1 MKEVSAMTA
10 GGSSAADEISFG
22 PFQLRA
28 SQRLLTRDGVAIELG
43 ARAYDILL
51 ALASAPNEVI
61 SKEELIARVW
71 PGVLVEEGSL
81 RFHMNSLRKALGDG
95 KDGVRLIKTLSGRGY
110 CFVAEISRASLEHI
124 AAPTSPTGF
133 PHANLP
139 SRLNRIIGRDED
151 VSQITDQLRSSRLLT
166 IVGAGGI
173 GKTTVAI
180 AVAHALNDDFA
191 DAVLFADLG
200 MLGDPHLVTTALASM
215 LGLPVGAGD
224 AQASLIAFLRDKRA
238 LLVLDTCEH
247 LVDAVAVL
255 ASRLVEAAPDV
266 YILATS
272 REALQIEG
280 ERVYRLNSLASPP
293 DDVVASAT
301 VIRAFPATCLFVE
314 RAVAHD
320 FHLDIDEE
328 DAPVVAAICRKL
340 DGVALAIE
348 LTARRVESYGLRQ
361 TAELLDQ
368 HLTLSWTGSRT
379 SQPRHRTL
387 QATLDWSYDLLSEI
401 ERVVLRR
408 LAVFVGHFTLDAAVE
423 VVSGSDL
430 ERSQVFGALDSLVAK
445 SMVVTRP
452 VGAMLRYRLLDTT
465 RAYAAA
471 IRLEPRERSGLAI
484 RHADYYGRWLA
495 QSAGDWASKTT
506 GAERAVYFAAL
517 SNVRAALEWC
527 FGADGDTKEGVK
539 LAAAAGPALLAMSL
553 MPEALRWTHRAIQA
567 LDGDTRGGFDEMHLQ
582 AVFGM
587 VATHLH
593 GKVDAVK
600 MALNRGLEIADARGD
615 VVNQVGLLS
624 MLRTFYFRSG
634 DFNTAH
640 AYARRC
646 KSVADTIQDFAASA
660 QARSILGRSLHLA
673 GELEQAHVELDASL
687 VDWTRAGRTTIYL
700 SHELHFPSEVT
711 MARNYWLRG
720 YPDQAAERA
729 RSVIESA
736 VRTERAAALVV
747 ALGWAVSVFLW
758 NGEWD
763 QAQKHVDA
771 LIYQA
776 ETHSLGPFIAA
787 GHARR
792 GELAILRGSAEQGIE
807 RMRASLATI
816 HSIGYEVL
824 TTELNISLVRGL
836 AAVGK
841 EVEANELLEMTIRSV
856 EMHGDALYMPELLR
870 VKGNLLLASPQ
881 LSHEAQACFWR
892 SIEAS
897 RLQGARGWELRTAT
911 DLARLMA
918 AAENFDGARRLLQPV
933 LEAYEEGLN
942 SADIREAKRLLENI
956 PS

>member
-1 MKEVSAMTA
+1 MTA
-10 GGSSAADEISFG
+10 GVSPAADEISFG

-28 SQRLLTRDGVAIELG
+28 SQRLLTREGVVVELG

-51 ALASAPNEVI
+51 ALASAPNEVL
-61 SKEELIARVW
+61 SKEDLIARVW
-71 PGVLVEEGSL
+71 PEVVVEEGSL

-95 KDGVRLIKTLSGRGY
+95 KEGARFIKTLSGRGY
-110 CFVAEISRASLEHI
+110 CFVAEISRGSVQRI
-124 AAPTSPTGF
+124 APLTAPSGL

-139 SRLNRIIGRDED
+139 NRLNRIIGRDEE
-151 VSQITDQLRSSRLLT
+151 VSQIAAQLRSSRLLT

-180 AVAHALNDDFA
+180 AAAHALNDEFTG
-191 DAVLFADLG
+191 AVLFADLG
-200 MLGDPHLVTTALASM
+200 MLADPHLVTTALASM

-247 LVDAVAVL
+247 LVEAVAVL
-255 ASRLVEAAPDV
+255 ASRLLGAAPDV

-280 ERVYRLNSLASPP
+280 ERVYRLGPLASPP
-293 DDVVASAT
+293 NDIVASAEA
-301 VIRAFPATCLFVE
+301 IRAFPATCLFLE
-314 RAVAHD
+314 RAIAHD
-320 FHLDIDEE
+320 THLDIDEA

-368 HLTLSWTGSRT
+368 HLTLSWPGSRT
-379 SQPRHRTL
+379 AQPRHRTL
-387 QATLDWSYDLLSEI
+387 QATLDWSYALLSEI
-401 ERVVLRR
+401 ERAVLRR
-408 LAVFVGHFTLDAAVE
+408 LAVFVGHFTLDAAVD

-430 ERSQVFGALDSLVAK
+430 DRSDVFAALDGLVAK

-452 VGAMLRYRLLDTT
+452 IGAMLRYRLLDTT
-465 RAYAAA
+465 RAYAIA
-471 IRLEPRERSGLAI
+471 IPLEPQERNDLAV

-517 SNVRAALEWC
+517 NNVRAALEWC
-527 FGADGDTKEGVK
+527 FGADGNIAEGVK

-553 MPEALRWTHRAIQA
+553 MPEALRWTQRAIQA
-567 LDGDTRGGFDEMHLQ
+567 LDDSTRGGVDEMHLQ

-593 GKVDAVK
+593 GKVDAVLV
-600 MALNRGLEIADARGD
+600 ALNRGLEIAEGRGD

-646 KSVADTIQDFAASA
+646 KSAADTIQDFAASA

-673 GELEQAHVELDASL
+673 GELDHAHAELDASL
-687 VDWTRAGRTTIYL
+687 VDWARAGRTTIYL

-711 MARNYWLRG
+711 MARNLWLRG

-736 VRTERAAALVV
+736 VRTDRAAALVV

-763 QAQKHVDA
+763 QAQEHVDA

-776 ETHSLGPFIAA
+776 ETHSLGPFVAA
-787 GHARR
+787 GQARR

-807 RMRASLATI
+807 DMRASLATI

-824 TTELNISLVRGL
+824 TTEFNISLVRGL
-836 AAVGK
+836 AAIGR
-841 EVEANELLEMTIRSV
+841 EVEAHELLKLTIRSV
-856 EMHGDALYMPELLR
+856 EINGDALYMPELLR
-870 VKGNLLLASPQ
+870 VKGNLLLGNPQ
-881 LSHEAQACFWR
+881 LSHQAHACFWR
-892 SIEAS
+892 SIETS

-911 DLARLMA
+911 DLARAMA
-918 AAENFDGARRLLQPV
+918 FDQNFDGARRLLQPV
-933 LEAYEEGLN
+933 LGAYVEGLDFT
-942 SADIREAKRLLENI
+942 DIREAKRLLEKI
-956 PS
+956 PV